1 MIEPI
6 LIEPELA
13 PKQEEA
19 LEILSQRSPVKI
31 LTYGGGVG
39 GLKSSTG
46 VLFQI
51 FKRLMYAGSRGVIGR
66 SVLKDITETTLV
78 TFFETCQR
86 LGLKQGYHYTYNQQ
100 SYDITFFNKSKIL
113 LKQLSY
119 EPSDPN
125 YERFGSLEIMDVFVD
140 EAGQV
145 QKKAI
150 EILSSRCRHKLTDFC
165 PHCRAEGLNRG
176 EVAEYD
182 NDERFP
188 FPKPV
193 KWICS
198 QCGIVTSGL
207 IPKILLTC
215 NPNKNFLYTDYYL
228 PSTKGE
234 LPMDKAFIQSLYF
247 HNPWLSQ
254 EYIDGLDSLSDY
266 DKKRLKDGD
275 WNFDDDSDKLFN
287 TFNLNQMFRNEIMGD
302 GVFYITGDIAR
313 FGRDKT
319 ILIVWNGWTIV
330 EMVEL
335 VRSGI
340 VETSTRIQELVKQYN
355 VRLSNVLLDEDGV
368 GGGAVDITKARGF
381 MNGSKAVHSDKYVN
395 IKTECYY
402 KLAEVIENGKLTIL
416 AASNKERI
424 IKELETIK
432 RYRSDADSKNR
443 VTPKE
448 EIKRIHGFS
457 PDIADSMMMRAYF
470 DLKPNRGNYV
480 LLGSK

>member
-1 MIEPI
+1 MIEPEFLDKQLIALDYLANTSDCESI
-6 LIEPELA
+6 L
-13 PKQEEA
+13 
-19 LEILSQRSPVKI
+19 
-31 LTYGGGVG
+31 YGGSAGSG
-39 GLKSSTG
+39 KTRLGCTWQILRRLK
-46 VLFQI
+46 
-51 FKRLMYAGSRGVIGR
+51 YAGTRSVIGR
-66 SVLKDITETTLV
+66 SKLDTLKKTTLK
-78 TFFETCQR
+78 TFLDVAKD
-86 LGLKQGYHYTYNQQ
+86 LGLKAGKHYTLNQQ
-100 SYDITFFNKSKIL
+100 SNTIIFFNESEIIL
-113 LKQLSY
+113 KDMFAY
-119 EPSDPN
+119 PSDPD
-125 YERFGSLEIMDVFVD
+125 FDDLGSLEITDYFLD
-140 EAGQV
+140 EIGEIV
-145 QKKAI
+145 EKAQTV
-150 EILSSRCRHKLTDFC
+150 LHTRVRYKLTYFC
-165 PHCRAEGLNRG
+165 RDCSAGGLDQG
-176 EVAEYD
+176 EVTRYELIEETGKQKAVEWLC
-182 NDERFP
+182 
-188 FPKPV
+188 K
-193 KWICS
+193 S
-198 QCGIVTSGL
+198 CGNKSRGL
-207 IPKILLTC
+207 IPKGLGTC
-215 NPNKNFLYTDYYL
+215 NPCKGYVYNEYYL
-228 PSTKGE
+228 KAKNNE
-234 LPMDKAFIQSLYF
+234 LPSHRAFVQALPTDNHHLPESYLESLRRL
-247 HNPWLSQ
+247 P
-254 EYIDGLDSLSDY
+254 EYDR
-266 DKKRLKDGD
+266 KRLYEGN
-275 WNFDDDSDKLFN
+275 WEFDDDSDKLFN
-287 TFNLNQMFRNEIMGD
+287 TFNLNQMFRNEIVGD
-302 GVFYITGDIAR
+302 GTFYITGDIAR

-395 IKTECYY
+395 LKTECYY
-402 KLAEVIENGKLTIL
+402 KLAEVIENGKLSIL

>member
-1 MIEPI
+1 MIEPVFFPRQQI
-6 LIEPELA
+6 
-13 PKQEEA
+13 A
-19 LEILSQRSPVKI
+19 LDYLSTLNDCESV
-31 LTYGGGVG
+31 LYGGSAGSG
-39 GLKSSTG
+39 KTRLGCTWQILRRLK
-46 VLFQI
+46 
-51 FKRLMYAGSRGVIGR
+51 YAGTRSLIGR
-66 SVLKDITETTLV
+66 SKLDTLKKTTLK
-78 TFFETCQR
+78 TFFEVAEY
-86 LGLKQGYHYTYNQQ
+86 LGLKVGTHYTINMQ
-100 SYDITFFNKSKIL
+100 SNTITFFNKSEIYL
-113 LKQLSY
+113 MDLFSY
-119 EPSDPN
+119 PSDPN
-125 YERFGSLEIMDVFVD
+125 FEDLGSLEITDYFID
-140 EAGQV
+140 EV
-145 QKKAI
+145 SEISEKAVSI
-150 EILSSRCRHKLTDFC
+150 VHSRCRFKLNEYQLK
-165 PHCRAEGLNRG
+165 PKGLM
-176 EVAEYD
+176 
-182 NDERFP
+182 
-188 FPKPV
+188 
-193 KWICS
+193 
-198 QCGIVTSGL
+198 
-207 IPKILLTC
+207 TC
-215 NPNKNFLYTDYYL
+215 NPSKGWIYNEFYLKHKN
-228 PSTKGE
+228 GE
-234 LPMDKAFIQSLYF
+234 LPSHRAFVQALPTD
-247 HNPWLSQ
+247 NPELPPSYLEALQ
-254 EYIDGLDSLSDY
+254 RLPEYDR
-266 DKKRLKDGD
+266 KRLYEGN
-275 WNFDDDSDKLFN
+275 WEFDDDSDKLFN
-287 TFNLNQMFRNEIMGD
+287 TFNLNQMFRNEIVGD
-302 GVFYITGDIAR
+302 GTFYITGDIAR

-395 IKTECYY
+395 LKTECYY
-402 KLAEVIENGKLTIL
+402 KLAEVIENGKLSIL

>member
-1 MIEPI
+1 MIEPEFLDKQ
-6 LIEPELA
+6 LI
-13 PKQEEA
+13 A
-19 LEILSQRSPVKI
+19 LDYLSNTNEVEQV
-31 LTYGGGVG
+31 LYGG
-39 GLKSSTG
+39 S
-46 VLFQI
+46 
-51 FKRLMYAGSRGVIGR
+51 AGSGKTRLGCTWQILRRLKYPGTRSLIGR
-66 SVLKDITETTLV
+66 SELATLKKTTLN
-78 TFFETCQR
+78 TFFEVCEY
-86 LGLKQGYHYTYNQQ
+86 LELKAGKHFTVNLQ
-100 SYDITFFNKSKIL
+100 SNTITFFNKSEIYL
-113 LKQLSY
+113 ADLFAY
-119 EPSDPN
+119 PSNPN
-125 YERFGSLEIMDVFVD
+125 FDNLGSLEITDYFID
-140 EAGQV
+140 EV
-145 QKKAI
+145 SEVTEKAVSI
-150 EILSSRCRHKLTDFC
+150 VHSRCRYKL
-165 PHCRAEGLNRG
+165 N
-176 EVAEYD
+176 EYD
-182 NDERFP
+182 LK
-188 FPKPV
+188 PK
-193 KWICS
+193 
-198 QCGIVTSGL
+198 GL
-207 IPKILLTC
+207 MSC
-215 NPNKNFLYTDYYL
+215 NPSKGWIYNEFYLKAKN
-228 PSTKGE
+228 GE
-234 LPMDKAFIQSLYF
+234 LPKHRAFVQALPTDNPYLPPSYLESLQRL
-247 HNPWLSQ
+247 P
-254 EYIDGLDSLSDY
+254 EYDR
-266 DKKRLKDGD
+266 KRLYEGN
-275 WNFDDDSDKLFN
+275 WEFDDDSDKLFN
-287 TFNLNQMFRNEIMGD
+287 TFNLNQMFRNEIVGD
-302 GVFYITGDIAR
+302 GTFYITGDIAR

-319 ILIVWNGWTIV
+319 ILIVWNGWTVV